1 MTGLEH
7 AVLATFC
14 LWLFYTVGRYQNNRQ
29 KIEEAIANTLDTLE
43 KNNYIVCRTMPD
55 GQKELQEVIE
65 KPKGL

>member
-1 MTGLEH
+1 MTAIEH
-7 AVLATFC
+7 AVLATFF
-14 LWLFYTVGRYQNNRQ
+14 LWVFYQFGKYQVNRK

-43 KNNYIVCRTMPD
+43 KRGYIICKTTPD